1 MAAYFMNEGVFE
13 LPDLGFKDKTVQL
26 FSVPYGDG
34 KGELGL
40 IVCRTPIPEGKTL
53 DELVQTHVA
62 HEAKTLRAFAV
73 LDPRYAEWAG
83 ARAIEVASRY
93 RNQAEMAYQRQAH
106 LEVWGL
112 WMLFGVTGLL
122 ADKERCDRCLDEV
135 LGSFR
140 LRTS

>member
-1 MAAYFMNEGVFE
+1 MASYFMNEGVFE
-13 LPDLGFKDKTVQL
+13 LPDLGFRDKTVQL
-26 FSVPYGDG
+26 FSLPYEGG

-53 DELVQTHVA
+53 DEVVQAHVA

-73 LDPRYAEWAG
+73 LDQRYAEWGG

-93 RNQAEMAYQRQAH
+93 RNQTEMAYQRQAH
-106 LEVWGL
+106 LAVWNL

-122 ADKERCDRCLDEV
+122 ADRERCDRCLEEV

-140 LRTS
+140 LRSS